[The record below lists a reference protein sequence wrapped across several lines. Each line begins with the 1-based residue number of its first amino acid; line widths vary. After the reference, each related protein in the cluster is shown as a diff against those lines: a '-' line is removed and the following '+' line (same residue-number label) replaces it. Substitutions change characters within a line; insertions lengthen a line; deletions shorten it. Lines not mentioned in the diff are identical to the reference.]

1 MVRAYFELIDCQGK
15 DRGRDFVAV
24 DMRNKLLLLGYLT
37 LFFVI
42 VSNYDLYRENVVV
55 VVLAASA
62 ILIGGLVTWLISIR
76 GSAGD

>member
-1 MVRAYFELIDCQGK
+1 
-15 DRGRDFVAV
+15 
-24 DMRNKLLLLGYLT
+24 MRNKLLLLGYLT